1 MLDTGNLL
9 REPITQIPVVIV
21 EKSKLESII
30 PNKILNNVDKIIG
43 GDTNEILND
52 EHLEKFISRFRII
65 PFTSI
70 GKQNGL
76 LLGIKVDSVN
86 VVIDDKEEIIKNV
99 IVGIYNK
106 PFTKN
111 ELYTAIFGLDLL
123 EGGNLN
129 ECISN
134 IKI

>member
-1 MLDTGNLL
+1 M
-9 REPITQIPVVIV
+9 
-21 EKSKLESII
+21 EKY
-30 PNKILNNVDKIIG
+30 
-43 GDTNEILND
+43 
-52 EHLEKFISRFRII
+52 ISRFRII

-86 VVIDDKEEIIKNV
+86 IVIDDKEEIIRNV

-129 ECISN
+129 ECFSN